1 MLLLRGAG
9 QVMGYKRRERAAGG
23 GVCCSD
29 GEGGWPTG
37 AGLLAEEMK
46 FRTCR
51 EQSAVT
57 YRLATRRQPHR
68 QVTRQKGPRQANLYG
83 LCTSRLRRRVCIEF
97 WIIGTRIAMSLE
109 Q

>member
-23 GVCCSD
+23 CVCCSD

-46 FRTCR
+46 FSR

-57 YRLATRRQPHR
+57 YRLGWAGHQTTATQTSDAATRCAAED
-68 QVTRQKGPRQANLYG
+68 QKMESA
-83 LCTSRLRRRVCIEF
+83 SH
-97 WIIGTRIAMSLE
+97 
-109 Q
+109 